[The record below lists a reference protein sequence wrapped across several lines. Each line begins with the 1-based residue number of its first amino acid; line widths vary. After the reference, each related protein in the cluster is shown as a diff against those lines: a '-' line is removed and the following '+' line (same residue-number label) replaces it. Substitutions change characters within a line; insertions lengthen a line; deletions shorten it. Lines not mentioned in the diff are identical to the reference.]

1 MALEHFDVLIVGAGI
16 SGIGAACHL
25 QKNCPGK
32 TYLIVEAR
40 AAPGGTWDLF
50 RYPGIRSDSDMY
62 TLGYAFK
69 PWTHP
74 RAIADAPQILDYL
87 KETVAEHQL
96 EPHMR
101 YGHKVVSAK
110 WSTARARW
118 EVEIEQQATGDSIL
132 LSCDFLHMCSG
143 YYNYEHGYMP
153 EFEGT
158 ECFNGPIIHPQHWP
172 EGLDY
177 QGKRMVVIGSGA
189 TAVTLVPA
197 LAKTAA
203 HVTMLQRSPTYVVSR
218 PAEDRFANKLR
229 EFLPGKLAYFIIRW
243 RNILFQ
249 RVIYERCRK
258 YPRQA
263 QARIIAMVRD
273 ELGPQYDVDTHFTPT
288 YYPWDQRLCLV
299 PDGDMFKAIR
309 EGRASVVTDH
319 IDCFTGNGL
328 RLKSG
333 KELQAD
339 IIVTAT
345 GLELQFLSDVVFTV
359 DGEVLEPGRALSYK
373 GMMVSGVPNMA
384 LSAGYTNA
392 SWTLK
397 CDLTCDYVCRLLNYM
412 DRHGYRICTPVNR
425 EPNLEVEAYMSLSSG
440 YIQRA
445 LDKFPRQGARAPWKL
460 YQNYI
465 RDIFALRFGRLADG
479 VMEFSR

>member
-172 EGLDY
+172 EDLDY
-177 QGKRMVVIGSGA
+177 QGKRVVVIGSGA

-229 EFLPGKLAYFIIRW
+229 EILPPALAYFITRW

-249 RVIYERCRK
+249 RFIYERCRK

-345 GLELQFLSDVVFTV
+345 GLELQFLSDVVITV

-425 EPNLEVEAYMSLSSG
+425 DPNLEVEAYMSLSSG

>member
-229 EFLPGKLAYFIIRW
+229 EILPPALAYFITRW

-249 RVIYERCRK
+249 RFIYERCRK

-345 GLELQFLSDVVFTV
+345 GLELQFLSDVVITV

-425 EPNLEVEAYMSLSSG
+425 DPNLEVEAYMSLSSG

>member
-229 EFLPGKLAYFIIRW
+229 EILPPALAYFITRW

-249 RVIYERCRK
+249 RFIYERCRK

-263 QARIIAMVRD
+263 KARIIAMVRD

-345 GLELQFLSDVVFTV
+345 GLELQFLSDVVITV

-425 EPNLEVEAYMSLSSG
+425 DPNLEVEAYMSLSSG

>member
-345 GLELQFLSDVVFTV
+345 GLELQFLSDVVITV

>member
-143 YYNYEHGYMP
+143 YYNYDHGYTP

-172 EGLDY
+172 EDLDY
-177 QGKRMVVIGSGA
+177 QGKRVVVIGSGA

-345 GLELQFLSDVVFTV
+345 GLELQFLSDVVITV

>member
-143 YYNYEHGYMP
+143 YYNYDHGYTP

-229 EFLPGKLAYFIIRW
+229 EILPPALAYFITRW

-249 RVIYERCRK
+249 RFIYERCRK

-263 QARIIAMVRD
+263 KARIIAMVRD

-345 GLELQFLSDVVFTV
+345 GLELQFLSDVVITV

-425 EPNLEVEAYMSLSSG
+425 DPNLEVEAYMSLSSG